1 MGQEC
6 RIRVLGPVDLV
17 TAQGELAVG
26 GRQIRA
32 TLGVLVVALGHA
44 VPADH
49 LLAVLWGD
57 NPPDSALSS
66 LQSYVSRLRHMLGSD
81 AIHREDD
88 TYTLL
93 VEPGQ
98 VDAYRFERL
107 IVDASET
114 ESSPQRRRDLC
125 QEALQLWR
133 GMPFGDLAEEDP
145 FRLEALRLD
154 ELRMHAME
162 LRLEADLALGHA
174 GLVIGL
180 LETAVEEY
188 PYRERLWLLLIEA
201 LARDGRRVESLR
213 TADRLRHVLG
223 DVGLEPGAALVA
235 LEEEIH
241 AGSLEPA

>member
-1 MGQEC
+1 MGDEC
-6 RIRVLGPVDLV
+6 LIRVLGPVDLV
-17 TAQGELAVG
+17 TAQGEVAVG

-32 TLGVLVVALGHA
+32 ALGTLVVALGHA

-49 LLAVLWGD
+49 LVAVLWGD
-57 NPPDSALSS
+57 EPPASALSS
-66 LQSYVSRLRHMLGSD
+66 LHSYVSRLRHMLG
-81 AIHREDD
+81 AGTIHREDD
-88 TYTLL
+88 TYAL
-93 VEPGQ
+93 VIDPAL

-107 IVDASET
+107 IVEASEADVT
-114 ESSPQRRRDLC
+114 PQQRRDKG
-125 QEALQLWR
+125 QEALQMWR
-133 GMPFGDLAEEDP
+133 GIPFGDLAEEDP

-162 LRLEADLALGHA
+162 LRLDADISLGHA
-174 GLVIGL
+174 GLVVGL
-180 LETAVEEY
+180 LESAVEEY

-223 DVGLEPGAALVA
+223 DVGLEPGAALLA

-241 AGSLEPA
+241 RGSLESA

>member
-1 MGQEC
+1 MGEEWS
-6 RIRVLGPVDLV
+6 IRVLGPVDLV
-17 TAQGELAVG
+17 TPQGEVAVG

-32 TLGVLVVALGHA
+32 TLGTLVIALGHA

-49 LLAVLWGD
+49 LVAVLWGD
-57 NPPDSALSS
+57 DPPSSALSS
-66 LQSYVSRLRHMLGSD
+66 LHSYVSRLRHMLGAG

-88 TYTLL
+88 TYTL
-93 VEPGQ
+93 VVDPAQ
-98 VDAYRFERL
+98 VDAYGFERL
-107 IVDASET
+107 IVEASESEIT
-114 ESSPQRRRDLC
+114 PQHRRDLC
-125 QEALQLWR
+125 QEALGMWR
-133 GMPFGDLAEEDP
+133 GIPFGDLAEEDP

-162 LRLEADLALGHA
+162 LRLDADLALGHS
-174 GLVIGL
+174 GLVVGL

-223 DVGLEPGAALVA
+223 DVGLEPGGALLA

-241 AGSLEPA
+241 TGRLESA